1 MLLGS
6 PTSYNRSPA
15 TAVASSGDPRVG
27 AIAFGVKR
35 WDGGGHGGVRTPT
48 CSLGRCVE
56 ARAGAVQSKVVISAQ
71 RLVCLASRY
80 LAGAMTVEGGDGRGY
95 SISCVP
101 VVV

>member
-1 MLLGS
+1 MSEGEGWEGEDEYV
-6 PTSYNRSPA
+6 TE
-15 TAVASSGDPRVG
+15 
-27 AIAFGVKR
+27 
-35 WDGGGHGGVRTPT
+35 
-48 CSLGRCVE
+48 RCVE
-56 ARAGAVQSKVVISAQ
+56 ACAGAVQSKVVISAQ